1 MSKIILEFFK
11 TIEQLDK
18 FISELPEGSLTKI
31 IKDKLCIFTGV
42 KMMTYN
48 HKFIQL
54 DAGKLAKVI
63 PMVTER
69 SKELP
74 LEKKKK
80 HRH

>member
-1 MSKIILEFFK
+1 MPKIIREFFE
-11 TIEQLDK
+11 TTEQLDQ

-31 IKDKLCIFTGV
+31 IKNKLCIFTDV
-42 KMMTYN
+42 KMMVYN

-54 DAGKLAKVI
+54 DAGKLTKVI
-63 PMVTER
+63 PMVTEQ
-69 SKELP
+69 SKGLP